1 MARKT
6 PSSGPRVSRSLLVSE
21 IGMRKE
27 FAKQAGGFTEY
38 TQVMQDR
45 IKASGRGLSVAS
57 VHAVVPPDD
66 PDFVRLLE
74 MVDGIPILTA
84 EDFTPNLRPPPL
96 RDKYAY

>member
-1 MARKT
+1 
-6 PSSGPRVSRSLLVSE
+6 
-21 IGMRKE
+21 MRKE

-66 PDFVRLLE
+66 PDFVRLSE